1 MIDVR
6 SLTGLSFD
14 TLAAAMNDAF
24 SDYMVPMSMT
34 AQQLENMQRR
44 RGYIAEAS
52 LGAFDGERLV
62 GFVFTCIDGIRAYN
76 SGTGVSPSHRRSG
89 IARDLMLR
97 AIDLVRARG
106 ASQYVLEVI
115 ESNER
120 AAALYR
126 AVGFETTRKL
136 QCWTFAATEK
146 GNAKEL
152 ANADLD
158 AIVANADV
166 NLAWQNSLISIRR
179 APEPYVVLGDERG
192 AAIVL
197 PQSAD
202 LAFLAVDR
210 NERRRGFG
218 KALLNA
224 AATRAAKP
232 IRILNVDA
240 RDEGIAAFMN
250 AVGAKPLVRQLEMS
264 MTLT

>member
-34 AQQLENMQRR
+34 APQLENMQRR

-52 LGAFDGERLV
+52 LGAFDGDRLV
-62 GFVFTCIDGIRAYN
+62 GFVFTCIDPFENGIRAYN

-89 IARDLMLR
+89 IARDLMRR

-106 ASQYVLEVI
+106 ASEYVLEVI

-166 NLAWQNSLISIRR
+166 EPAWQNSLISIRR

-197 PQSAD
+197 PQS
-202 LAFLAVDR
+202 
-210 NERRRGFG
+210 
-218 KALLNA
+218 
-224 AATRAAKP
+224 
-232 IRILNVDA
+232 
-240 RDEGIAAFMN
+240 
-250 AVGAKPLVRQLEMS
+250 
-264 MTLT
+264 